1 MIKLKNILLE
11 SMGNALNES
20 DNATYERRVA
30 NAEEFAKDL
39 SKNPDVDVNISFFG
53 YGFNELE
60 PNYFAGEFRIINGDD
75 YDEAYEA
82 ISGIYVV
89 DEQGSTADSEIEFD
103 RDRRYY
109 PTIKIT
115 GIKDSAEKPEFT
127 VHIDSVDIDNETI
140 SPTPQFSSYE
150 DVKDDMRDLL
160 DGPGMLNNR
169 ARVEGHV
176 KIGNNKYEFNFE
188 TQDPDDDVEPDQIYW
203 QSDSFEQVT
212 ELDETDVVAKLNA

>member
-20 DNATYERRVA
+20 DNATYKQRVDAA
-30 NAEEFAKDL
+30 NQFADTL
-39 SKNPDVDVNISFFG
+39 DGVTFMG

-60 PNYFAGEFRIINGDD
+60 PNLFKGVFKIIGGADFED
-75 YDEAYEA
+75 VKMK
-82 ISGIYVV
+82 ISHKYVV
-89 DEQGSTADSEIEFD
+89 DEQGSTEYPPEGDE
-103 RDRRYY
+103 DRRYY
-109 PTIKIT
+109 PTIKII

-160 DGPGMLNNR
+160 DGPGILNNR

-176 KIGNNKYEFNFE
+176 KIGNDKYEFNFE

-212 ELDETDVVAKLNA
+212 NLDETDVVAKLNA

>member
-20 DNATYERRVA
+20 DNATYERRAAEAKAFA
-30 NAEEFAKDL
+30 NKL
-39 SKNPDVDVNISFFG
+39 PGNVSFFG

-60 PNYFAGEFRIINGDD
+60 PNSFTGEFRILDSGNFDKLKN
-75 YDEAYEA
+75 A
-82 ISGIYVV
+82 IETKYIV
-89 DEQGSTADSEIEFD
+89 DEKGSSADTPED
-103 RDRRYY
+103 DGDRRYY
-109 PTIKIT
+109 PTIKII

-160 DGPGMLNNR
+160 DGPGILNNR

-176 KIGNNKYEFNFE
+176 KIGNNEYEFNFE

-212 ELDETDVVAKLNA
+212 ELDETDIVAKLNA

>member
-20 DNATYERRVA
+20 DRATYERRVTDA
-30 NAEEFAKDL
+30 KAFAKDL
-39 SKNPDVDVNISFFG
+39 SENPNVDVNISFFG
-53 YGFNELE
+53 NGFNELE

-75 YDEAYEA
+75 YDKAYEA

-115 GIKDSAEKPEFT
+115 GIKDSAEKPDFEIY
-127 VHIDSVDIDNETI
+127 IDSADIGNTTITSPNDTTTYDDFRNDIQDQLDDEGDN
-140 SPTPQFSSYE
+140 F
-150 DVKDDMRDLL
+150 VK
-160 DGPGMLNNR
+160 
-169 ARVEGHV
+169 AKVEGRV
-176 KIGNNKYEFNFE
+176 KVDNVDYKFQFE
-188 TQDPDDDVEPDQIYW
+188 TDDPDTTADNIYW
-203 QSDSFEQVT
+203 DSDSFEQET
-212 ELDETDVVAKLNA
+212 GLDEQDILDKLTA